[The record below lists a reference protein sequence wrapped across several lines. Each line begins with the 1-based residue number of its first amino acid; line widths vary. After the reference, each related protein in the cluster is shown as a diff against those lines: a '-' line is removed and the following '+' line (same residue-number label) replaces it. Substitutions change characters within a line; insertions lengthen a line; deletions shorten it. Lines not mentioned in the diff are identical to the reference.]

1 MSGTSRGT
9 IWSAEELHWTLQAAL
24 EVASKNEL
32 IVTAAAV
39 AHAKQDRTP
48 ATAKASPDSTEAA
61 VKDAHLPN
69 AAALPTQANAA
80 AATAAQALAPKAAE
94 TALTYSLT
102 ANVAAQVSTEEEPAD
117 APVAEG
123 PSSHTAAS
131 PDTGGLHSG
140 SIAASDCPAA
150 ADAPASSGPPAPGG
164 PTASDSPT
172 APTGPTAH
180 DDPTTAGGFTA
191 PAGPTAPDGP
201 TTAGGATAPA
211 GSTAPDGL
219 TTAGGCV
226 VPAGPTAPDGPTSSS
241 APDGPCARNGRTAP
255 NGPTAPDG
263 PTAGDS
269 TAADGPTAPAGPP
282 ASTTKKSSKKRKQAK
297 QPSKGAAGGTA
308 SQRKRKKPSG
318 SQVAAGGEPTH
329 MEHQGE
335 AKTSVSTIDYA
346 MAEASTTAPE
356 TSGHDGEFASPDRAR
371 ARQHEGTGADSE
383 KNWPPVANAL
393 HSKPQQHLFM
403 PDSGPQQLRDN
414 PKQRPSVPK
423 SDTQQHVHEPSHSP
437 SEHHT
442 GKISTAAQH
451 VGSPRARGAA
461 PAPAAPHM
469 QAANSKET
477 PPAAAEDTHMQTA
490 DPTPAG
496 LPPQQ
501 QSSVLAGDRVG
512 QEEVGDAL
520 QQHGQ
525 ERRHNTA
532 QQPQELSQQ
541 LQQQQS
547 KQQPEQSQG
556 QLAQLA
562 PGKGLDH
569 TEDQQLT
576 QQQQQSAVEAECQR
590 QKDAEVI
597 RQKRAYHCSAATTKS
612 AAYPRALCKGTRVK
626 PVVLKKPATSVN
638 MCCCNG
644 LAGPSVPDGCSLAA
658 ISICLKSQQ

>member
-1 MSGTSRGT
+1 
-9 IWSAEELHWTLQAAL
+9 
-24 EVASKNEL
+24 
-32 IVTAAAV
+32 
-39 AHAKQDRTP
+39 
-48 ATAKASPDSTEAA
+48 
-61 VKDAHLPN
+61 
-69 AAALPTQANAA
+69 
-80 AATAAQALAPKAAE
+80 
-94 TALTYSLT
+94 
-102 ANVAAQVSTEEEPAD
+102 
-117 APVAEG
+117 
-123 PSSHTAAS
+123 
-131 PDTGGLHSG
+131 
-140 SIAASDCPAA
+140 
-150 ADAPASSGPPAPGG
+150 
-164 PTASDSPT
+164 
-172 APTGPTAH
+172 
-180 DDPTTAGGFTA
+180 
-191 PAGPTAPDGP
+191 
-201 TTAGGATAPA
+201 
-211 GSTAPDGL
+211 
-219 TTAGGCV
+219 
-226 VPAGPTAPDGPTSSS
+226 
-241 APDGPCARNGRTAP
+241 
-255 NGPTAPDG
+255 
-263 PTAGDS
+263 
-269 TAADGPTAPAGPP
+269 
-282 ASTTKKSSKKRKQAK
+282 
-297 QPSKGAAGGTA
+297 
-308 SQRKRKKPSG
+308 
-318 SQVAAGGEPTH
+318 
-329 MEHQGE
+329 
-335 AKTSVSTIDYA
+335 
-346 MAEASTTAPE
+346 
-356 TSGHDGEFASPDRAR
+356 
-371 ARQHEGTGADSE
+371 
-383 KNWPPVANAL
+383 
-393 HSKPQQHLFM
+393 M

-423 SDTQQHVHEPSHSP
+423 SDTHQHVHEPSHSP

-451 VGSPRARGAA
+451 VGSPPARGAA

-556 QLAQLA
+556 QLARLA

-569 TEDQQLT
+569 TEDQQLTQQLT